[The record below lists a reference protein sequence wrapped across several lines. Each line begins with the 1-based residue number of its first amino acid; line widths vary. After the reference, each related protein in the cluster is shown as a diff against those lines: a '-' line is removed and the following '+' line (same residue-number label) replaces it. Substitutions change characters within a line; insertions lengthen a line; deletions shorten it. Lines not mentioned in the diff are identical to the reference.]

1 MGPEFALDAKAEA
14 RMRQPR
20 DLADRDGLLRI
31 NLGPD
36 EAGDEYTIES
46 PLIADHRAGLH
57 RGPHDNVRI
66 RLEIGPRGGPP
77 IANRGQ
83 GYEAASIQR
92 SGERLL
98 GAKRDEAG
106 PACIEAAEED
116 SF

>member
-20 DLADRDGLLRI
+20 DLAESDGLLRI
-31 NLGPD
+31 DLGPN
-36 EAGDEYTIES
+36 EAGDENAIKS
-46 PLIADHRAGLH
+46 PLIADQRTGLH
-57 RGPHDNVRI
+57 RGPHDSVRI
-66 RLEIGPRGGPP
+66 RLEIGPRGGSP

-83 GYEAASIQR
+83 RYEAASIQR